1 MSAIDTRPS
10 LAAAT
15 PWIARIHPGVVIAAI
30 LLVLYPFV
38 ASPFFTFQIGAYSL
52 VLGTLALSLM
62 VLAGYGGMVSLAQVT
77 IAGIAGYAVAILG
90 QNGSGVLG
98 FGWPWWLAA
107 PFAILIAAIASAL
120 IGMLAVRT
128 AGIYT
133 IMITLA
139 IATAF
144 FYFVRQNYAYFNGFN
159 GFHGVVPPTVFG
171 VHWRDPL
178 PFYYLSLAV
187 AAFFYGAVVYG
198 ARSTFGLSLQ
208 AIRDNPRRMRALGFH
223 VAAHRVFAFFLAG
236 LIAGTAG
243 VLTVWFNS
251 QISPGSISV
260 AAAIDVLVVA
270 VVGGLRKPIGPYLGA
285 ILFVLLKNFAV
296 DLINADRFNT
306 LIGLTFL
313 VVVLFSPDGLLGLW
327 EKLKAGSLPETLRGL
342 PARSSQTNSQK

>member
-1 MSAIDTRPS
+1 MSAIDLRRGGE
-10 LAAAT
+10 AAG
-15 PWIARIHPGVVIAAI
+15 PWLARIPAGWVIAAI
-30 LLVLYPFV
+30 LLVVYPFV
-38 ASPFFTFQIGAYSL
+38 ASPFFTFQVGAYAL

-62 VLAGYGGMVSLAQVT
+62 VLAGYGGMISLAQVT
-77 IAGIAGYAVAILG
+77 VGGIAGYAIAILG
-90 QNGSGVLG
+90 HNGSNLLG
-98 FGWPWWLAA
+98 LGWPWWLAA
-107 PFAILIAAIASAL
+107 PIAILLAAVASAL

-159 GFHGVVPPTVFG
+159 GFHGVVPPIAFG
-171 VHWRDPL
+171 IDWRAPT

-187 AAFFYGAVVYG
+187 AGFFYLGVVY
-198 ARSTFGLSLQ
+198 AERSTFGLALQ

-236 LIAGTAG
+236 IIAGTAG
-243 VLTVWFNS
+243 VLMVWFNS
-251 QISPGSISV
+251 QISPGSIGV
-260 AAAIDVLVVA
+260 GAAIDVLVVA
-270 VVGGLRKPIGPYLGA
+270 VVGGLGKPVGPYLGA

-296 DLINADRFNT
+296 DLVSADRFNT

-313 VVVLFSPDGLLGLW
+313 AIVLFSPDGLLGIL
-327 EKLKAGSLPETLRGL
+327 EKLKTGSLPETLRAF
-342 PARSSQTNSQK
+342 PARKSQQ